1 MVTEALE
8 RVVFIE
14 DVRAR
19 RADTQESW
27 KKCLKAL
34 GPSVG
39 WSKFLH
45 WRRRYDKG
53 DGPAWERLLDR
64 RMPPLRAVPTSVAQ
78 AARTLRRANP
88 SITCEAARA
97 LLRLEFG
104 DSLSVS
110 NTWLRRQWSAADL
123 RFERRGTRRLGGAVA
138 EEVEE
143 FHGGAGLALIAAA
156 DIETGASLL
165 LAQAVLAAGL
175 SHANAQRGVMPR
187 EEGEG
192 VRDEH
197 GRFVASYNAQWRM
210 EHAPGERD
218 ARWASDA
225 SKGKTRILAD
235 LPVLTHRPETLAQKL
250 LCMGAAALVTERRG
264 FDGLD
269 GPAGEWLGA
278 LGGHAYMPAT
288 LDKALAQLGLLDVHD
303 ALWNAHAAMWTAH
316 SRRWSA
322 DGPAWTQTAV
332 YIDATSDPYWT
343 RRFARSGKVERVGR
357 VMPNLSRVAIVSAAG
372 VPLLIE
378 THVGTVGLK
387 QRLGPLLTRL
397 DAVLGA
403 GGDVSRLT
411 IVDSEA
417 GTAGAMWAL
426 HATSE
431 RVFITVL
438 KGQVQKGARIYDT
451 GPWVSYRERDE
462 IREVAIDL
470 DGRGAPAGGVTLR
483 GVEMR
488 RASRRPVTTLFATN
502 AAPTDLDAAA
512 VVDAYLARW
521 PNVEQLFRD
530 GRNGIGLD
538 RSHGYGGGEVTHV
551 ALESQLER
559 AERRIAH
566 AEAARGRASATRQE
580 LAAAT
585 ATLDASARNKA
596 VALADKA
603 LRQATANVA
612 QQQAKKAALD
622 TMPRVIYQRDTGRDS
637 VMTCLKLNLCVL
649 IEFVLR
655 EYFGSLDIE
664 WRTLIEQFVALP
676 LTVRTTKTRRLYQIH
691 ANPRQPDNMVRLAEA
706 VQRINARNIRHDGR
720 LIVFELC
727 GLPAPGS

>member
-1 MVTEALE
+1 M
-8 RVVFIE
+8 
-14 DVRAR
+14 
-19 RADTQESW
+19 
-27 KKCLKAL
+27 
-34 GPSVG
+34 
-39 WSKFLH
+39 
-45 WRRRYDKG
+45 
-53 DGPAWERLLDR
+53 
-64 RMPPLRAVPTSVAQ
+64 
-78 AARTLRRANP
+78 
-88 SITCEAARA
+88 
-97 LLRLEFG
+97 
-104 DSLSVS
+104 
-110 NTWLRRQWSAADL
+110 
-123 RFERRGTRRLGGAVA
+123 
-138 EEVEE
+138 
-143 FHGGAGLALIAAA
+143 
-156 DIETGASLL
+156 
-165 LAQAVLAAGL
+165 
-175 SHANAQRGVMPR
+175 
-187 EEGEG
+187 
-192 VRDEH
+192 
-197 GRFVASYNAQWRM
+197 
-210 EHAPGERD
+210 
-218 ARWASDA
+218 
-225 SKGKTRILAD
+225 
-235 LPVLTHRPETLAQKL
+235 
-250 LCMGAAALVTERRG
+250 
-264 FDGLD
+264 
-269 GPAGEWLGA
+269 
-278 LGGHAYMPAT
+278 
-288 LDKALAQLGLLDVHD
+288 
-303 ALWNAHAAMWTAH
+303 
-316 SRRWSA
+316 
-322 DGPAWTQTAV
+322 
-332 YIDATSDPYWT
+332 
-343 RRFARSGKVERVGR
+343 
-357 VMPNLSRVAIVSAAG
+357 
-372 VPLLIE
+372 
-378 THVGTVGLK
+378 
-387 QRLGPLLTRL
+387 
-397 DAVLGA
+397 
-403 GGDVSRLT
+403 
-411 IVDSEA
+411 
-417 GTAGAMWAL
+417 
-426 HATSE
+426 
-431 RVFITVL
+431 
-438 KGQVQKGARIYDT
+438 
-451 GPWVSYRERDE
+451 
-462 IREVAIDL
+462 
-470 DGRGAPAGGVTLR
+470 R